1 VYYQSVPLVISRK
14 SRSVHYVKS
23 DEALGEILGET
34 DFAGKPWAVGD
45 RLIFEDGTE
54 SIIVLVPDGGFHA
67 WGNPMK
73 PADLAEVRATV
84 GRPTAESWE
93 QLFDSFKSG

>member
-1 VYYQSVPLVISRK
+1 MPLVISRK
-14 SRSVHYVKS
+14 NRSVHYVRS
-23 DEALGEILGET
+23 EEALGETLGDS
-34 DFAGKPWAVGD
+34 DFGGKAWAVGD

-54 SIIVLVPDGGFHA
+54 SIIVLVPDGTFHT

-73 PADLAEVRATV
+73 PADLAEVRQTV

-93 QLFDSFKSG
+93 QLFASFKNGGGG